1 MSDSKTVTDGIPDR
15 EDCARCNG
23 SGQVTDMVAGR
34 SGLKPCPDCDNVPE
48 YALPDNVPEDPVA
61 RIEEIDDELEELKA
75 ERQAYRECMDRIGEA
90 ADRLNG
96 AAKADVLP
104 DEDATKLGFIAG
116 QISQVMHGL
125 QRDQGF
131 RYQRRRLREEKR
143 KLETL
148 VKELEHGRWEAD
160 E

>member
-1 MSDSKTVTDGIPDR
+1 MTDTDGILDR

-48 YALPDNVPEDPVA
+48 YALPDDVPEDLVA
-61 RIEEIDDELEELKA
+61 RIEEIDDELAELKA
-75 ERQAYRECMDRIGEA
+75 ERETYRGCMDDIGEA
-90 ADRLNG
+90 VDRLNG

-104 DEDATKLGFIAG
+104 DGDATKLRFIAS

-131 RYQRRRLREEKR
+131 RYQRERLREEKR

-148 VKELEHGRWEAD
+148 VKELEDGRWEAG
-160 E
+160 EE